1 MTMYKKIM
9 GIFVATIL
17 LNMLGCS
24 SGKMLSESYMRPDT
38 SVAHIQTI
46 AVMPFEGEVRAERIR
61 ELTITNLLSSGS
73 FEVLD
78 KGQVDSTLMQEGIF
92 DGAVPIDL
100 YDIER
105 LGNMLNVQALL
116 FGTVEIEKQ
125 SRGSAS
131 FTVITLTFRLID
143 TETGIL
149 LWQTSGKGDGY
160 SYLDRLLGL
169 RPKDDFVLT
178 LELLNE
184 LFVTLQ

>member
-1 MTMYKKIM
+1 MYKKII
-9 GIFVATIL
+9 GIFVTTIL

-24 SGKMLSESYMRPDT
+24 SSKILSESYIRPDT
-38 SVAHIQTI
+38 SLAHIRTI
-46 AVMPFEGEVRAERIR
+46 AVMPFEGKGRAERIR
-61 ELTITNLLSSGS
+61 ELTVTNLLSSGF

-92 DGAVPIDL
+92 DGDAPIDL
-100 YDIER
+100 YDIKR
-105 LGNMLNVQALL
+105 LGNMLNVQAIL

-125 SRGSAS
+125 TRGSAS
-131 FTVITLTFRLID
+131 FSVITITFRLID

-160 SYLDRLLGL
+160 SYLDRTLGL

-184 LFVTLQ
+184 LFATLQ